1 MKNICIIL
9 ILFFLNLTN
18 VEASLRVKRINR
30 YLKDYS
36 KITTSGNHKINRISN
51 LYPIY
56 NDYAVL
62 IYQDSL
68 SSEYALAWLDL
79 KHMNTIDFPEED
91 RIYSF
96 YGGVP
101 TFTAAGG
108 LTCINNEIQKIGG
121 KTLIDS
127 IEYILPFK
135 KNLIAVRF
143 PDPREIGE
151 LVFIKTVPHAIVKR
165 GISPCAFP
173 DEYEI
178 ISNKYF
184 TIGAHLYDDKLRLR
198 LDGNDNEEG
207 ICGEII
213 IRNRRGFTEIYPEK
227 ENQSIFFFNDKSDN
241 IFVYDHK
248 LKKKL
253 TINFPFED
261 TVHYYYCNAT
271 LLHDDS
277 LLTLVCSYRGREE
290 WSDVVF
296 TTNGEAITPIG
307 DNFTGIFKDYLLYDH
322 ANETSAVKTDRKP
335 TTEIK
340 LGRYRLKK
348 HNAKWTLNTPFTT
361 DCFDRLTGLNNNKYL
376 GVVTGSKVGIL
387 GEHGNLI
394 LPPKFEK
401 IFIDKLYFICLTTK
415 KTYEVYDKK
424 GNLIGENFLRFFCEN
439 EENRSGLELGE
450 YTYHYFFF
458 KLEDGKYQYFLRKK
472 KKSKVFYAD
481 DIYTRDLSN
490 RFLPIMKDGVWQYL
504 EIK

>member
-30 YLKDYS
+30 YLKDCS
-36 KITTSGNHKINRISN
+36 KITTSGNHKIKEIVRLHS
-51 LYPIY
+51 IY

-62 IYQDSL
+62 IYKDSL

-91 RIYSF
+91 RIYGF

-121 KTLIDS
+121 TTLIDS

-165 GISPCAFP
+165 GIRPCAFP

-207 ICGEII
+207 ICGETLY
-213 IRNRRGFTEIYPEK
+213 RGRSGFIEIYPEK
-227 ENQSIFFFNDKSDN
+227 ENQSIFFFNHKSDN

-253 TINFPFED
+253 TVNYPSQD
-261 TVHYYYCNAT
+261 TVFNMFCAMT
-271 LLHDDS
+271 LLHGDS
-277 LLTLVCSYRGREE
+277 LLMLLSEYRGKRFHM
-290 WSDVVF
+290 VY
-296 TTNGEAITPIG
+296 TTDLEAVTPIG
-307 DNFTGIFKDYLLYDH
+307 DNFTGFFKDYLLYDH

-376 GVVTGSKVGIL
+376 GVVTGSKVGII

-458 KLEDGKYQYFLRKK
+458 KLEDGKYRYFLRKK

-481 DIYTRDLSN
+481 EINTEDLSN
-490 RFLPIMKDGVWQYL
+490 RYLPIKKDGIWQYL